1 MEAIVR
7 MQSCAVSAVLHESL
21 VLSARSSASNGG
33 YDVPWAALEAEEIDE
48 TRASFLAFSKRN
60 LPGLAT
66 FTRRRLPSSRR
77 RAIDFASVASVDARS
92 IDCVAG

>member
-1 MEAIVR
+1 M
-7 MQSCAVSAVLHESL
+7 SAVLHESL

-48 TRASFLAFSKRN
+48 IRASFLAFSRRD

-66 FTRRRLPSSRR
+66 FTRRLLPSSRR